1 MTRPFAGL
9 ADWGTTSFRLWLVG
23 EDGTVLGER
32 RGGEG
37 MATAAGEPGGF
48 AGVLGRHLSALDA
61 PADLPV
67 VACGMVGAKQGWVEA
82 PYVETPADPDTL
94 AAGAVRVPGA
104 DRPVFILPGVC
115 QRAEGRFDVMRG
127 EETQILGLQASSRQG
142 ESGELVCLP
151 GTHSKWVMLEEGRLS
166 GFATFVTGDLF
177 AAIAGHTIL
186 RHSMT
191 PGDERFDVP
200 AFGRAVRTAFEHP
213 AEFSSWLF
221 AIRAGGLLS
230 PDDAP
235 HAASTLSGLLIGL
248 ELAGAATRFGG
259 LDGHT
264 VRLVASGP
272 LAERYRAAF
281 TTLGLDAIEA
291 DGEAAVR
298 RGLLAAAGKILT

>member
-1 MTRPFAGL
+1 MTHPFAAL
-9 ADWGTTSFRLWLVG
+9 ADWGTTSFRLWLVDA
-23 EDGTVLGER
+23 DGDVLAER
-32 RGGEG
+32 RSAEG
-37 MATAAGEPGGF
+37 MATAAEEQGGF
-48 AGVLGRHLSALDA
+48 AGVLGRHLAALAA

-67 VACGMVGAKQGWVEA
+67 VACGMVGARQGWVEA

-94 AAGAVRVPGA
+94 AAGAVRVPGTN
-104 DRPVFILPGVC
+104 RTVFILPGVC
-115 QRAEGRFDVMRG
+115 QRAEDQYDVMRG
-127 EETQILGLQASSRQG
+127 EETQILGLEASSRG
-142 ESGELVCLP
+142 CEGRELVCLP
-151 GTHSKWVMLEEGRLS
+151 GTHSKWVTLDAGRLN

-200 AFGRAVRTAFEHP
+200 AFERAVRTGFERP
-213 AEFSSWLF
+213 AELSSRLF
-221 AIRAGGLLS
+221 AIRAGGLLA
-230 PDDAP
+230 PENAP

-248 ELAGAATRFGG
+248 ELAGAASRFGK

-272 LAERYRAAF
+272 LAERYRVAF
-281 TTLGLDAIEA
+281 ATLSLGAIEA

-298 RGLLAAAGKILT
+298 RGLLAAARKILT